1 MCVLCQAL
9 TTCVR
14 ADVGVAGALV
24 AEGHGAEVAGVGL
37 DAQVDP
43 HMAIEVALLHKLL
56 GAVGALVPRSVVDQ
70 NVLLK
75 MKKISRSLCLN
86 NTGSD

>member
-1 MCVLCQAL
+1 M
-9 TTCVR
+9 R

-24 AEGHGAEVAGVGL
+24 AEGHGAEVTRVGL

-43 HMAIEVALLHKLL
+43 HMAIEVAFLHKLL

-75 MKKISRSLCLN
+75 MKKISRSLFLN